1 MDAVLTKAEKDELM
15 SLLGLAPTCY
25 GNLPLMQQKYKKAS
39 LKFHPDKGGDEE
51 KMKRL
56 NCLFGKVYNS
66 FSDLRDQPR
75 GSCSSQDIPTYGTRE
90 WEAWWEEFNHGADGD
105 DLYCSENL
113 DSSDEDYQP
122 PPTSSSRR
130 SPKTSTPPDSPSPPP
145 TPSPS
150 PPTPSPSESSS
161 SAGSGWS
168 PPPNHPSSS
177 PPTDPPP
184 QKKRRGDS
192 PNTTQ
197 QSFSTPPKQKK
208 MDSPEDFPEELRAC
222 LSNAVFSNKT
232 VSAFLI
238 YTTKEKGLVL
248 VDSLDKFDPNY
259 RGCFKYRDYSLVFLL
274 TPGKHRVTAV
284 TNYCKQFCTVSFIM
298 CKAIIKLL
306 DCYDL
311 LNKDPFSIMK
321 ENPPYGLHSYQF
333 QDPVDKAAPGVNW
346 VQLSDF
352 AIKIKCE
359 DPLLLMGFYLDFA
372 TIPGACKKCLSR
384 SIKLHYTNHE
394 NEHKNALLFKE
405 CKSQKTAC
413 QQACDAYTASKR
425 LKILESSRNDLLLE
439 SMQEIL
445 EKMEDVLA
453 GPMIFLEYMAGVA
466 WLSCLMPDFDEVIT
480 RIIQYMVENTPKRRY
495 VCFKGPINSG
505 KTTVAAALLDLLGGK
520 TLNINCPQD
529 KLAFELGCA
538 IDQFM
543 VVFEDVKGQAGDNK
557 DLTPG
562 QGVHNLDNLRDH
574 LDGSVKVNLEKKH
587 VNKKSQIFP
596 PGIVTMNDYF
606 IPPTLQ
612 ARFVQ
617 TINFRPKQYLRKSL
631 EKNLRLL
638 QSRIPQSGIT
648 MMLLLI
654 WWQPVKTFADE
665 IQEKVV
671 YWKETLCKYV
681 PYTTFLDM
689 KHNILQGED
698 PLLNIV
704 CEVDSDEEEL
714 KNTEDSGVVP

>member
-1 MDAVLTKAEKDELM
+1 MDAVLTKAEKKELM
-15 SLLGLAPTCY
+15 SLLSLNAACY
-25 GNLPLMQQKYKKAS
+25 GNLPLMQQKYKKAA

-56 NCLFGKVYNS
+56 NTLFSKVYQNL
-66 FSDLRDQPR
+66 SDLRDQPR
-75 GSCSSQDIPTYGTRE
+75 SSSSQDIPTYGTRE
-90 WEAWWEEFNHGADGD
+90 WEQWWEEFNRTHED

-113 DSSDEDYQP
+113 DSSDDEYQP
-122 PPTSSSRR
+122 PKRKKG
-130 SPKTSTPPDSPSPPP
+130 PKTSTPPSSPPP
-145 TPSPS
+145 SGDHPPASPPPSPVSS
-150 PPTPSPSESSS
+150 PKSPAS
-161 SAGSGWS
+161 SASGWS
-168 PPPNHPSSS
+168 PPASNPPSPDSEA
-177 PPTDPPP
+177 PPK
-184 QKKRRGDS
+184 KKRRDS
-192 PNTTQ
+192 PDPSQ

-208 MDSPEDFPEELRAC
+208 MDSPEDFPEILRPF

-238 YTTKEKGLVL
+238 YTTKEKGMVL
-248 VDSLDKFDPNY
+248 VDNLDKFDPNY
-259 RGCFKYRDYSLVFLL
+259 RGCFKYNDYSIVFLL

-298 CKAIIKLL
+298 VKAIIKLL
-306 DCYDL
+306 DCYDT
-311 LNKDPFSIMK
+311 LNKEPFSIMM

-333 QDPVDKAAPGVNW
+333 QDPVEKPSPGVNW

-359 DPLLLMGFYLDFA
+359 DPLLLMGFYLDFS
-372 TIPGACKKCLSR
+372 TPPGACKKCNAR
-384 SIKLHYTNHE
+384 SIKMHYQNHE
-394 NEHKNALLFKE
+394 KEHKNALLFKE

-413 QQACDAYTASKR
+413 QQACDAYVASKR
-425 LKILESSRNDLLLE
+425 LKILESSRSDLLLE
-439 SMQEIL
+439 SMQEVL
-445 EKMEDVLA
+445 EKMEEVLA
-453 GPMIFLEYMAGVA
+453 GPVTFMEYMAGVA

-562 QGVHNLDNLRDH
+562 QGIHNLDNLRDH

-612 ARFVQ
+612 ARFVL
-617 TINFRPKQYLRKSL
+617 TINFRPKLYLRKSL

-654 WWQPVKTFADE
+654 WWQPVATFAEE

-681 PYTTFLDM
+681 PYTTFMDM

-698 PLLNIV
+698 PLKGIV
-704 CEVDSDEEEL
+704 FEVDEDEEEL
-714 KNTEDSGVVP
+714 QQTEDSGVVA